1 MTRHVSAAVLASY
14 REGQA
19 GRRRTARISAHVASC
34 ARCAAVNADLA
45 AVTAMLADVQAP
57 SIPDQLAA
65 RLQNALAAESAQRA
79 VSAVGREASA
89 AGPDVASGTVQ
100 LPGRPDLPERGQRR
114 RLPRLPALPA
124 PLMLRVLAGAA
135 AAAVVVVVGGGYLY
149 ATNRSTSAQSSPSA
163 GGAIPP
169 ARPVH
174 SAVRGE
180 NAGFAARGAI
190 ALSYRRGAALTTT
203 SAVSSSL
210 NFTLAGLHSQVRRE
224 VARRDSYGP
233 LGNTPPTSSSPGP
246 QPASHSPVAGA
257 TSTGS
262 VGGVDVATLGA
273 CVSRVAAGA
282 DVLLVEVARYEGAP
296 ATIII
301 AAKSAK
307 AKTLDVSVVGRSCS
321 ASQSDIV
328 LQVTIPAS

>member
-19 GRRRTARISAHVASC
+19 GRRRTARISAHLASC
-34 ARCAAVNADLA
+34 TRCAAVNTDLV

-57 SIPDQLAA
+57 PIPDQLAA
-65 RLQNALAAESAQRA
+65 RLQSALAAESAQRA

-89 AGPDVASGTVQ
+89 AGPDIASGAAQ
-100 LPGRPDLPERGQRR
+100 LPGRPDLPERARRR

-124 PLMLRVLAGAA
+124 PLVLRVLAGTA
-135 AAAVVVVVGGGYLY
+135 AAAVLAGGGYLY
-149 ATNRSTSAQSSPSA
+149 ATNRSTSAQSSPA
-163 GGAIPP
+163 TGGAPV

-180 NAGFAARGAI
+180 NAGFAARGPI
-190 ALSYRRGAALTTT
+190 ALPYRRGTALATT